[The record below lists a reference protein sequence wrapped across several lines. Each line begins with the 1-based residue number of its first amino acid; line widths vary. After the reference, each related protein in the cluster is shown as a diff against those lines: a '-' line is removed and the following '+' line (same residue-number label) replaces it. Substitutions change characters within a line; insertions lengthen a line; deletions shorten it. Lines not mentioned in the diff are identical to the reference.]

1 MSSLF
6 ILFNPYILIVLSL
19 QEKKKSIKYISTQ
32 WLDHGLVLGPVLL
45 NDLVNDLNK
54 GVHTKIPKSVDDTQL
69 FAVVQC
75 STNGKQLQEDLMWAK
90 KLSIKFKAGAKW
102 CKKNKN
108 KKI

>member
-1 MSSLF
+1 M
-6 ILFNPYILIVLSL
+6 
-19 QEKKKSIKYISTQ
+19 
-32 WLDHGLVLGPVLL
+32 LGPVLL

-75 STNGKQLQEDLMWAK
+75 STNSKQLQEDLMWAK

-102 CKKNKN
+102 CKKI
-108 KKI
+108 KIKTSKAYLHDAELQFIREDILESSLIGH